1 METFERLESAVRSY
15 SRAWPVVF
23 ATARGHQL
31 FDEAGHTYIDF
42 FSGAGTLNYGHN
54 PPALKQALI
63 DYLESDG
70 VTHGLDMATVAKRA
84 CLERFDELILRPRD
98 LQYRI
103 QFPGPTGTNAVEAAL
118 KVARKA
124 TGRSLVISFSHG
136 FHGMTLGSLAVSA
149 NEWKR
154 AAGGVPLAHARSMP
168 FDGQLGENVDT
179 TTEIETFLE
188 SEEGRADP
196 PAAVIV
202 ETVQGEGGLHAASF
216 EWLQRVRSLCDRFGM
231 LLIVDDIQ
239 VGCGRTGPFFSF
251 EPAAIVP
258 DIVCLSKSI
267 SGYGLPMAL
276 VLIRPQFDVWE
287 PGEHSGTFRGN
298 NPAFVTAT
306 KALDYWTNDE
316 FACRTMA
323 KSEIV
328 TAALR
333 SLADAHPAA
342 RASLRGRGM
351 IQGLHSPVP
360 GLAGAAATAAFER
373 GLVLETSG
381 PDADVIKLLPPLT
394 ISDDALEEG
403 LAVLA
408 TAWRTALEAID

>member
-31 FDEAGHTYIDF
+31 FDEAGHAYIDF

-84 CLERFDELILRPRD
+84 FLERFDQLILRPRD

-154 AAGGVPLAHARSMP
+154 AAAGVPLAHARSMP

-179 TTEIETFLE
+179 TAEIETFLE

-202 ETVQGEGGLHAASF
+202 ETVQGEGGLHVASF

-323 KSEIV
+323 KSEIM

-333 SLADAHPAA
+333 FARRRTPRGTLVAAGPRYDSGPAQPNA
-342 RASLRGRGM
+342 RAGRSG
-351 IQGLHSPVP
+351 GD
-360 GLAGAAATAAFER
+360 R
-373 GLVLETSG
+373 GLRTG
-381 PDADVIKLLPPLT
+381 I
-394 ISDDALEEG
+394 G
-403 LAVLA
+403 LGNVGTRCRRNQAA
-408 TAWRTALEAID
+408 PTPHHQ